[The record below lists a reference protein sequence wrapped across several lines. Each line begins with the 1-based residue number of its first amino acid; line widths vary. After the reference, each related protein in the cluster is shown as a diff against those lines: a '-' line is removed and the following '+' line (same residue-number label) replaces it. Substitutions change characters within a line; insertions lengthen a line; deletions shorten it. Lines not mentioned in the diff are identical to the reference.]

1 MSNKLIINADDYG
14 MSESINQAIEFCLVN
29 EVIDRATLMVNMPY
43 SESAVKKISEL
54 NK

>member
-43 SESAVKKISEL
+43 VRAQSKKFQ
-54 NK
+54 N